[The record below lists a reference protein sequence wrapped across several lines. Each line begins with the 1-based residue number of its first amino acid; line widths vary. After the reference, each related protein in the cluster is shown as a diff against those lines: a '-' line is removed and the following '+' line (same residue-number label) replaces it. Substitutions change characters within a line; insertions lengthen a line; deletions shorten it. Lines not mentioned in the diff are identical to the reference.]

1 MEPHKISKPLKKNYF
16 LRVNHMMVPAKMKFN
31 PLKKFTLLV
40 QTRLCSKR
48 KDEFLAYHLLVYIEK
63 EIYNDFTTEIIMD

>member
-1 MEPHKISKPLKKNYF
+1 
-16 LRVNHMMVPAKMKFN
+16 MMVPAKMKFN